1 MSNGTILFR
10 QLFPSNLNYRIA
22 KALTRPKNMF
32 LRMRDIGLER
42 FGDDSFREFKYDEVS
57 HFERMK
63 TVFGHCSIDEG
74 CHAPIYNV
82 KYDQTDN
89 FIISGADDW

>member
-1 MSNGTILFR
+1 M
-10 QLFPSNLNYRIA
+10 PY
-22 KALTRPKNMF
+22 
-32 LRMRDIGLER
+32 ER
-42 FGDDSFREFKYDEVS
+42 LGDDSIQEFRYDEVS
-57 HFERMK
+57 KFERMK
-63 TVFGHCSIDEG
+63 TVFGHCLIDEG